1 LRIAGLSALLLA
13 AGIAAASAQ
22 EMQSPRISRAD
33 VDWNA
38 VAAELKNI
46 EALKEAP
53 DALQDLNQ
61 TSAALFPAIAASPV
75 PVLLPFDTAS
85 YLRDRAAKVL
95 GKSPEDYLEGF
106 QASPFFF
113 PGPSGYDAAFTLGPR
128 EKSELG
134 IRFSERIDVHMS
146 GSALLYELD
155 EPTGMIG
162 TPVKHLEAA
171 FPGIRRLFLENNVR
185 YTFVRYGVPYV
196 VSLSCFEGGARY
208 RRMSC
213 RDADK
218 VAVHFLQALR
228 VAGGAAQTQAP
239 MAAPNTVERPQAQS
253 TVFTYHPPG
262 QIIPGTGF
270 KRGAGRVDYTVYS
283 KIRFPIADAPA
294 FANSQS
300 FMNWGD
306 CDHTGRISA
315 GRQGKTA
322 AYRCRVSG
330 QPLVMDESA
339 TANYSYPWRDN
350 FCEHRYFAV
359 GQCPGGLGHQG
370 QDIRPSSCRQR
381 VEGANR
387 CEPYQ
392 HDVVAARDGVVLRM
406 PGQMAAYVVVN
417 APGER
422 VRFRYLHM
430 FPKQLDQDGVISG
443 RAVREGEVIGKVGNF
458 NRRERGT
465 TYHLHFDMQVPTKYG
480 WVFVNPY
487 MTLVAAYERMI
498 HGRGREVREEAG
510 PDVTQS
516 VGATAGTPAAA
527 PGQNTV
533 QSESNVRIEA
543 TAASDDPPPP

>member
-1 LRIAGLSALLLA
+1 MRIASLAGLFLAL
-13 AGIAAASAQ
+13 GIAASSAQ

-33 VDWNA
+33 VNWDA
-38 VAAELKNI
+38 VAADLKDI
-46 EALKEAP
+46 EALKAGP
-53 DALQDLNQ
+53 DALQRLNQ
-61 TSAALFPAIAASPV
+61 ATTELFSNIAVSPV

-85 YLRDRAAKVL
+85 YLRDRADKVA
-95 GKSPEDYLEGF
+95 GKSPEDYLDGF

-134 IRFSERIDVHMS
+134 IRFSERIDVHIS
-146 GSALLYELD
+146 GSALLYDLP
-155 EPTGMIG
+155 EPAGMIG
-162 TPVKHLEAA
+162 TPVKHLEED
-171 FPGIRRLFLENNVR
+171 FPGIRRLILEHHVR

-218 VAVHFLQALR
+218 VAVHFLEALR
-228 VAGGAAQTQAP
+228 VAGGAPQAQAP
-239 MAAPNTVERPQAQS
+239 MAAPNTVERPKAQS

-262 QIIPGTGF
+262 QLIPGTGF
-270 KRGAGRVDYTVYS
+270 KRGAGRADYTVYS

-306 CDHTGRISA
+306 CDHTGRVSM
-315 GRQGKTA
+315 GRSSKTA

-339 TANYSYPWRDN
+339 AANYSYPWRDN
-350 FCEHRYFAV
+350 FCEHRYFSV
-359 GQCPGGLGHQG
+359 GQCPGGVGHQG

-392 HDVVAARDGVVLRM
+392 HDVVAARDGMVLRM

-417 APGER
+417 TPGER

-430 FPKQLDQDGVISG
+430 FPKQLDQDGVLSG
-443 RAVREGEVIGKVGNF
+443 RAVREGEVIGKVGSF
-458 NRRERGT
+458 NRHERGT
-465 TYHLHFDMQVPTKYG
+465 TYHLHFDIQVPTKYG

-487 MTLVAAYERMI
+487 MSLVAAYERMI
-498 HGRGREVREEAG
+498 HGRGQEIRDQGG

-516 VGATAGTPAAA
+516 VGAGVTVPAAA
-527 PGQNTV
+527 GENVV
-533 QSESNVRIEA
+533 QSQSNVRIDA
-543 TAASDDPPPP
+543 TAASDEGTTR